1 MERLRK
7 PLVVVDKLEDL
18 AHYAVSVLLLA
29 IAVIVLYQTV
39 HHLWTNRHDFGV
51 QATTGINDVL
61 FVVIVLELL
70 RTVVAHLESSDFQLR
85 PFLIIGIISAV
96 RHILTV
102 GAKLSLIGE
111 TSETVFRRS
120 QIELGVSAAV
130 VLTLAIGLVLISR
143 PGIETRGD

>member
-7 PLVVVDKLEDL
+7 PLVVIDKLEYL
-18 AHYAVSVLLLA
+18 AHYAVSALLLA

-111 TSETVFRRS
+111 TSETTFRHS

-143 PGIETRGD
+143 PGIETRE